1 VVAMSAENYLQIMTD
16 SLIKKKD
23 ILTKLVALNDVQENI
38 INKPEF
44 DEVDFNKN
52 VDDKAELI
60 EQLIKLDEGFNVVF
74 ERVKEQLSENKEA
87 YSSQIKVM
95 QGLIKEVTELA
106 ANVEAKENRN
116 KSLVESRFAAMRR
129 EINDAKRSTQMA
141 NTYYKNMNKLNY
153 EPQFMDKKK

>member
-1 VVAMSAENYLQIMTD
+1 MSAENYLQIMTD

-23 ILTKLVALNDVQENI
+23 ILTKLVALNDEQENI

-44 DEVDFNKN
+44 DEAAFNKN

-60 EQLIKLDEGFNVVF
+60 EQLIKLDEGFNSVF
-74 ERVKEQLSENKEA
+74 ERVKEQLNENKNA
-87 YSSQIKVM
+87 YSAQIKTM
-95 QGLIKEVTELA
+95 QGLIREVTELS
-106 ANVEAKENRN
+106 ANVEAKEGRN
-116 KSLVESRFAAMRR
+116 KVLVESRFAAMRR
-129 EINDAKRSTQMA
+129 EISNARRSTQMA

>member
-1 VVAMSAENYLQIMTD
+1 MTD

-23 ILTKLVALNDVQENI
+23 ILTKLVALNDEQENI

-44 DEVDFNKN
+44 DEAAFNKN

-60 EQLIKLDEGFNVVF
+60 EQLIKLDEGFNSVF
-74 ERVKEQLSENKEA
+74 ERVKEQLNENKNA
-87 YSSQIKVM
+87 YSAQIKTM
-95 QGLIKEVTELA
+95 QGLIREVTELS
-106 ANVEAKENRN
+106 ANVEAKEGRN
-116 KSLVESRFAAMRR
+116 KVLVESRFAAMRR
-129 EINDAKRSTQMA
+129 EISNARRSTQMA

>member
-1 VVAMSAENYLQIMTD
+1 MSAENYLQIMTD

-23 ILTKLVALNDVQENI
+23 ILTKLVALNDEQENI

-44 DEVDFNKN
+44 DETAFNKN

-60 EQLIKLDEGFNVVF
+60 EQLIKLDEGFNSVF
-74 ERVKEQLSENKEA
+74 ERVKEQLNENKNA
-87 YSSQIKVM
+87 YSAQIKNM
-95 QGLIKEVTELA
+95 QGLIREVTELS
-106 ANVEAKENRN
+106 ANVEAKEGRN
-116 KSLVESRFAAMRR
+116 KVLVESRFAAMRR
-129 EINDAKRSTQMA
+129 EISNARRSTQMA

>member
-1 VVAMSAENYLQIMTD
+1 MSAENYLQIMTD

-44 DEVDFNKN
+44 DEADFNKN

-87 YSSQIKVM
+87 YSAQIKVM

-106 ANVEAKENRN
+106 ANVETKENRN

>member
-1 VVAMSAENYLQIMTD
+1 MSAENYLQIMTD

-38 INKPEF
+38 INRQEF
-44 DEVDFNKN
+44 DETDFNKN

-74 ERVKEQLSENKEA
+74 ERVKEQLSENKDA
-87 YSSQIKVM
+87 YSDQIKVM

-116 KSLVESRFAAMRR
+116 KSLIENRFAAMRR

>member
-1 VVAMSAENYLQIMTD
+1 MSAENYLQIMTD

-44 DEVDFNKN
+44 DETDFNKN

-60 EQLIKLDEGFNVVF
+60 EQLIKFDEGFNVVF

-87 YSSQIKVM
+87 YSAQIKVM
-95 QGLIKEVTELA
+95 QELIKEVTELA

>member
-1 VVAMSAENYLQIMTD
+1 MSTENYLQIMTD

-44 DEVDFNKN
+44 DETDFNKN

-87 YSSQIKVM
+87 YSAQIKVM

>member
-1 VVAMSAENYLQIMTD
+1 MSAENYLQIMTD

-44 DEVDFNKN
+44 DEKDFNKN

-87 YSSQIKVM
+87 YSAQIKVM

-141 NTYYKNMNKLNY
+141 NTYYKNMNKINY